1 MIISINNNL
10 NHARVF
16 SLKKIKKYHQSFFRI
31 FLVIL
36 FQIFLF
42 KNEYF
47 VLLFV
52 LCCCSNIQS
61 YFQLSLLARFS
72 LAAAPNGTSQHALR
86 SSASVSTSKMADK
99 MDSASLINQANSV
112 WQMLND
118 LADSDP
124 EAYKKLMD
132 KTLKEGSEDFKPPQ
146 PSFCIS
152 TVMVSCRL
160 SQQAS
165 VTFVSTF
172 IFFVYQ

>member
-1 MIISINNNL
+1 
-10 NHARVF
+10 
-16 SLKKIKKYHQSFFRI
+16 
-31 FLVIL
+31 
-36 FQIFLF
+36 
-42 KNEYF
+42 
-47 VLLFV
+47 
-52 LCCCSNIQS
+52 
-61 YFQLSLLARFS
+61 
-72 LAAAPNGTSQHALR
+72 
-86 SSASVSTSKMADK
+86 MADK

-160 SQQAS
+160 S
-165 VTFVSTF
+165 
-172 IFFVYQ
+172 